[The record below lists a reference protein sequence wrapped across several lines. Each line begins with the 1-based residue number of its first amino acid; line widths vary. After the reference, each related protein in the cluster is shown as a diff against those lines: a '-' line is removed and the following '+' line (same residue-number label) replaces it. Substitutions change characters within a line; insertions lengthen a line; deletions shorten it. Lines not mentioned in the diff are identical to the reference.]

1 MSVSWREGEVR
12 TLRSQD
18 RVSIKDGRPES
29 YILFIFMSGPDWWM
43 KSDNQNV
50 RGFDKAQLRK
60 VLS

>member
-1 MSVSWREGEVR
+1 MSVSSREGDVR

-29 YILFIFMSGPDWWM
+29 YILFIFMSGPDWCM
-43 KSDNQNV
+43 KSDNQKV
-50 RGFDKAQLRK
+50 RGFDKGRLLK